1 MMGVAPYLGISFTM
15 YDELQQLLPDDRAS
29 RNSPWYSLAKMGT
42 GITAGLT
49 AHTVV
54 YPLDTLRRRM
64 QVCYAKGEP
73 PLPECCFGHRL
84 ASMDCPALGPGRV
97 QLITPSALLCA
108 KQLLPK
114 QSLPCWGCC

>member
-1 MMGVAPYLGISFTM
+1 MMGVGPYLGISFTM

-29 RNSPWYSLAKMGT
+29 RNSPWFSLAKMGT

-64 QVCYAKGEP
+64 QVCDTKGRREP
-73 PLPECCFGHRL
+73 LLPECCCGQRL
-84 ASMDCPALGPGRV
+84 ACLKCPALGPGR
-97 QLITPSALLCA
+97 ALLLTRPT
-108 KQLLPK
+108 LLCPH
-114 QSLPCWGCC
+114 SCCHVLGDY